1 MRAEIDEM
9 FMPIHYCNM
18 KTILLH
24 TATLVKSSLAKYT
37 GYMVYSC
44 YSVICVYTQLYLV
57 QGLPAVKG
65 HTE

>member
-24 TATLVKSSLAKYT
+24 IATLVKIS
-37 GYMVYSC
+37 
-44 YSVICVYTQLYLV
+44 LYLV
-57 QGLPAVKG
+57 QGLPAVNG
-65 HTE
+65 HAE